1 MRDSNSSAFYA
12 TILIKKS
19 TRTGAFFVRSKP
31 AVARDAVGDLVEDP
45 VQHKHQLV
53 VEVQP
58 VDRLQS
64 TEHKDAC
71 RKQNA
76 EQFYQ

>member
-31 AVARDAVGDLVEDP
+31 AVARNPVGDLIKDA
-45 VQHKHQLV
+45 VQHEHQLV

-58 VDRLQS
+58 IDRLQNA
-64 TEHKDAC
+64 EHKDAC
-71 RKQNA
+71 REQNA